1 MACIHCALVQGYL
14 LTLIVPALLGRHLA
28 IGLGLAS
35 GGGCTGKMLGLVSTW
50 YEGPGKHPTP
60 VNES

>member
-14 LTLIVPALLGRHLA
+14 LALIVLALLGRYLA

-35 GGGCTGKMLGLVSTW
+35 GVVVLGKCTGQSLCGMGDLGSTQ
-50 YEGPGKHPTP
+50 HQ
-60 VNES
+60 